1 MDNVW
6 LGLKKA
12 NARAVF
18 FCLLAALVAVTAW
31 WVYKLTTPIRVAPP
45 PITVAPQEST
55 MPALGILS
63 YLRAQQA
70 VGTNRVASLFFPA
83 EASVPSPA
91 KQDKPDGPTPPP
103 KQEPHTKPVKPAPAR
118 VTLTYQGLMIRGDG
132 VPMALITD
140 SKSRRAAFYAQG
152 TNLFS
157 LTITTI
163 EPESLGAR
171 LPDQSPATLK
181 RGVPQSFPEKPNAD

>member
-1 MDNVW
+1 MNNLW
-6 LGLKKA
+6 IGLRKA

-18 FCLLAALVAVTAW
+18 FCLLAALAVVTAW
-31 WVYKLTTPIRVAPP
+31 WAWKLNTPIRVTPSP
-45 PITVAPQEST
+45 VTITPQE
-55 MPALGILS
+55 PALPDLGLLA

-70 VGTNRVASLFFPA
+70 IGTNRAASLFFPA
-83 EASVPSPA
+83 TSSPPPPSSVKP
-91 KQDKPDGPTPPP
+91 DKPESPTPPP
-103 KQEPHTKPVKPAPAR
+103 RKDPIKPAPAR
-118 VTLTYQGLMIRGDG
+118 VTLTYQGLMMRADG
-132 VPMALITD
+132 IPMALITD
-140 SKSRRAAFYAQG
+140 SRSQHAAFYAQG

-157 LTITTI
+157 LIITSI